1 MLPTIPANELS
12 TLNQI
17 YNTLEYNKRGK
28 NPMATF
34 KPFKAVRPVPDK
46 AQAIASLPYDV
57 MDSDEARA
65 EVQKNPLSFI
75 HVEKPE
81 VDLPEGI
88 DLYDPKVYAK
98 AKENLY
104 NYINDRHMIQ
114 DEKPMFYIYR
124 QTMDGRSQ
132 FGLVGL
138 SSVDE
143 YMDGTIKKHELT
155 RAEKEADRI
164 KHVDTCDAHPSP
176 VFFTYRHQEA
186 IDDVVRKVCENK
198 QAVYDFV
205 SDDGIGHTLWL
216 MDDPSDIK
224 AIEDAF
230 AKLPYLY
237 VADGHHRTASA
248 AKVGLLRRE
257 QYPNYTGEE
266 EFNYF
271 MTVIFPDNHLKIFDY
286 NRVVKDL
293 NGNSSAEFLTKV
305 REKWNVEEVSAG
317 SSFNPSHLH
326 QMSMYLDGKW
336 YFISPKSG
344 TWNEKDVVENLDVSI
359 LQKNLLHPILG
370 IEDPRTDKR
379 IDFVGGIRGL
389 SELVKRVDS
398 GKEKVAFAM
407 YPTSMDELIGIA
419 DAGQIMPP
427 KSTWFEPKLRSGLF
441 IHLLK

>member
-1 MLPTIPANELS
+1 
-12 TLNQI
+12 
-17 YNTLEYNKRGK
+17 
-28 NPMATF
+28 MATF
-34 KPFKAVRPVPDK
+34 KPFKAVRPVPEK

-57 MDSDEARA
+57 MDSDEARI
-65 EVQKNPLSFI
+65 EVKKNPLSYI

-104 NYINDRHMIQ
+104 NYIKNGHMIQ
-114 DEKPMFYIYR
+114 DDKPMFYIYR
-124 QTMDGRSQ
+124 QEMDGRYQ

-164 KHVDTCDAHPSP
+164 RHVDTCDAHPSP
-176 VFFTYRHQEA
+176 VFFTYRHQDDIDA
-186 IDDVVRKVCENK
+186 IVAKVCNNSTP
-198 QAVYDFV
+198 VYDFK

-216 MDDPSDIK
+216 MDNDADIK
-224 AIEDAF
+224 AIETAF
-230 AKLPYLY
+230 ARMRYLY

-248 AKVGLLRRE
+248 AKVGLVRRE
-257 QYPNYTGEE
+257 QFPNYTGEE
-266 EFNYF
+266 EFNFF

-293 NGNSSAEFLTKV
+293 NGYSKEEFFAKV
-305 REKWNVEEVSAG
+305 KEDWIVEEVAAG
-317 SSFNPSHLH
+317 ADYKPSHLH
-326 QMSMYLDGKW
+326 QVSMYIDGKW
-336 YFISPKSG
+336 YFISPKAGS
-344 TWNEKDVVENLDVSI
+344 WKESDVVENLDVSI

-370 IEDPRTDKR
+370 INDPRTDKR

-389 SELVKRVDS
+389 GELVRRVDS
-398 GKEKVAFAM
+398 GREVVAFAM

>member
-1 MLPTIPANELS
+1 MS
-12 TLNQI
+12 
-17 YNTLEYNKRGK
+17 
-28 NPMATF
+28 TF
-34 KPFKAVRPVPDK
+34 KPFKAVRPVPEK
-46 AQAIASLPYDV
+46 AKAIASLPYDV

-65 EVQKNPLSFI
+65 EVKKNPLSFI

-81 VDLPEGI
+81 VDLPLGT
-88 DLYDPKVYAK
+88 DLYDPAVYAK

-104 NYINDRHMIQ
+104 NYITDGHMIQ

-132 FGLVGL
+132 YGLVGL
-138 SSVDE
+138 CSVDE

-164 KHVDTCDAHPSP
+164 RHVDTCDAHPSP
-176 VFFTYRHQEA
+176 VFFTYRHQDA
-186 IDDVVRKVCENK
+186 IDAIVEKICATTK
-198 QAVYDFV
+198 PVYDFT
-205 SDDGIGHTLWL
+205 SDDGIGHSLWL
-216 MDDPSDIK
+216 MDNPEDVK
-224 AIEDAF
+224 AIEEAF

-248 AKVGLLRRE
+248 AKVGLVRRE
-257 QYPNYTGEE
+257 QYPDFDGTE
-266 EFNYF
+266 EFNHF

-293 NGNSSAEFLTKV
+293 NGLCNDDFFAKV
-305 REKWNVEEVSAG
+305 QEKWNIEPISEG
-317 SSFNPSHLH
+317 NRPNPTRLH
-326 QMSMYLDGKW
+326 QISMYIDGRW
-336 YFISPKSG
+336 FYISPKAGS
-344 TWNEKDVVENLDVSI
+344 WKESDVVENLDVSI
-359 LQKNLLHPILG
+359 LQKNLLNPILG
-370 IEDPRTDKR
+370 ILDPRTDKR

-389 SELVKRVDS
+389 DELVKRVDS
-398 GKEKVAFAM
+398 GREVVAFAM

-419 DAGQIMPP
+419 DAGEIMPP

>member
-1 MLPTIPANELS
+1 
-12 TLNQI
+12 
-17 YNTLEYNKRGK
+17 
-28 NPMATF
+28 MATF
-34 KPFKAVRPVPDK
+34 KPFKAVRPVPEK
-46 AQAIASLPYDV
+46 AAQIASLPYDV
-57 MDSDEARA
+57 MDSDEARV
-65 EVQKNPLSFI
+65 EVAKHPLSFI

-81 VDLPEGI
+81 VDLPEGT

-104 NYINDRHMIQ
+104 KYISDGHMIQ
-114 DEKPMFYIYR
+114 DDKPMFYIYR

-132 FGLVGL
+132 YGLVGL

-155 RAEKEADRI
+155 RADKEADRI
-164 KHVDTCDAHPSP
+164 RHVDTCDAHPSP
-176 VFFTYRHQEA
+176 VFFTYRHQDTIDTVVENVCKSTKA
-186 IDDVVRKVCENK
+186 I
-198 QAVYDFV
+198 YDFV
-205 SDDGIGHTLWL
+205 SDDGIGHSLWL
-216 MDDPSDIK
+216 MDDPKDIK
-224 AIEDAF
+224 EIEEAF
-230 AKLPYLY
+230 AGLRYLY

-257 QYPNYTGEE
+257 QYPNFTGEE
-266 EFNYF
+266 EFNFF
-271 MTVIFPDNHLKIFDY
+271 MTVIFPDNQLKIFDY

-293 NGNSSAEFLTKV
+293 KGNTVAEFFAKV
-305 REKWNVEEVSAG
+305 SEKWNVEEIPAG
-317 SSFNPSHLH
+317 AAFNPSKLH
-326 QMSMYLDGKW
+326 QMSMYIDGKW
-336 YFISPKSG
+336 YFISPKAG
-344 TWNEKDVVENLDVSI
+344 TWNEQDVVENLDVSI

-389 SELVKRVDS
+389 GELVKRVDS
-398 GKEKVAFAM
+398 GREKVAFAM

-419 DAGQIMPP
+419 DAGEIMPP